1 MFDVGDE
8 VYSKRFG
15 EGIVTDVDDNDLYI
29 YPIHVQ
35 WKDSCKR
42 SIFTPEGRYNISF
55 NDPDVDICIL
65 KVGKFKVGDHV
76 YSKHFGEGVVERID
90 DPKTNT
96 YPVQVYWIGAVPRSF
111 NSCEFYTPNGEFNTL
126 YPQPDNDIIHMFKLQ
141 DRVFYPYYGKG
152 TVVGDFKTDVPY
164 PIRVFWDKPYFADE
178 PYSHFSRDGR
188 MSLHMIDGDENF
200 KLKLL
205 EDVPKEETGG
215 SEMGQIASVI
225 DHNIAKKQD
234 SKSRVEDKK
243 FMETCRRIDAE
254 HVKFKVGDRVYSQF
268 SGVGKIIKIGKNE
281 NLEYPIE
288 VKWFEL
294 KTTST
299 FQYDFFT
306 IDGCFYSDRRNAL
319 RDIVPVEEVD
329 MEFEGK
335 DDGTI
340 ERMEDALNKRV
351 EDAVNPSHYKV
362 KGLPEAIDIINHL
375 MHRCQLEGFLWG
387 NILKY
392 AYRYGRK
399 GDKAETAGK
408 IEWYARQLK
417 ELCECEAEKEEGDKK

>member
-1 MFDVGDE
+1 MFNVGDE
-8 VYSKRFG
+8 VYSRRFG
-15 EGIVTDVDDNDLYI
+15 EGIVTDVDNNDLYI

-90 DPKTNT
+90 DPKTNK

-111 NSCEFYTPNGEFNTL
+111 NSCESYTPNGEFNTL
-126 YPQPDNDIIHMFKLQ
+126 YPQSDNDIIHMFKLQ

-178 PYSHFSRDGR
+178 PYSYFSRDGR
-188 MSLHMIDGDENF
+188 MSLHMIVGDENF

-215 SEMGQIASVI
+215 SEMGQIASVTNHEI
-225 DHNIAKKQD
+225 VQKERGKMQD
-234 SKSRVEDKK
+234 EGR
-243 FMETCRRIDAE
+243 
-254 HVKFKVGDRVYSQF
+254 KFKVGDHVF
-268 SGVGKIIKIGKNE
+268 SLYYGFGVIETISDEVGDPYPVIVHWEQDKNRATCPDMR
-281 NLEYPIE
+281 NSY
-288 VKWFEL
+288 
-294 KTTST
+294 TS
-299 FQYDFFT
+299 
-306 IDGCFYSDRRNAL
+306 DGEFYADGSEPE
-319 RDIVPVEEVD
+319 RDIILHDILLTDEE
-329 MEFEGK
+329 E
-335 DDGTI
+335 DDESTV
-340 ERMEDALNKRV
+340 ERMEEGLNKKV
-351 EDAVNPSHYKV
+351 EDAINPSHYKV

>member
-1 MFDVGDE
+1 MFNVGDE
-8 VYSKRFG
+8 VYSRRFG
-15 EGIVTDVDDNDLYI
+15 EGIVTDVDNNDLYI

-90 DPKTNT
+90 DPKTNK

-126 YPQPDNDIIHMFKLQ
+126 YPQSDNDIIHMFKLQ

-178 PYSHFSRDGR
+178 PYSYFSRDGH
-188 MSLHMIDGDENF
+188 MSRHMIVGDENF

-225 DHNIAKKQD
+225 DHNVAK
-234 SKSRVEDKK
+234 
-243 FMETCRRIDAE
+243 
-254 HVKFKVGDRVYSQF
+254 
-268 SGVGKIIKIGKNE
+268 
-281 NLEYPIE
+281 
-288 VKWFEL
+288 
-294 KTTST
+294 
-299 FQYDFFT
+299 
-306 IDGCFYSDRRNAL
+306 
-319 RDIVPVEEVD
+319 
-329 MEFEGK
+329 GK

-351 EDAVNPSHYKV
+351 EDAINPSHYRV
-362 KGLPEAIDIINHL
+362 EGLPEAIDIINHL
-375 MHRCQLEGFLWG
+375 MNREQYEGFLWG
-387 NILKY
+387 NIIKY

-408 IEWYARQLK
+408 IEWYAKQLK
-417 ELCECEAEKEEGDKK
+417 ELCECEAEEREKNEKDDTEGTH